1 MVADK
6 ALGPAT
12 GDGESATQR
21 CIATRDILPIGS
33 VAPSQIQERMIKGLR
48 AVFTVTA
55 RFTIGWAKTT
65 KRNGQPIP
73 ADASDAIERSFVEVA
88 TVRQRLFIW
97 LFGPDL
103 RLFWPT
109 EAITA
114 P

>member
-1 MVADK
+1 
-6 ALGPAT
+6 
-12 GDGESATQR
+12 
-21 CIATRDILPIGS
+21 
-33 VAPSQIQERMIKGLR
+33 
-48 AVFTVTA
+48 
-55 RFTIGWAKTT
+55 
-65 KRNGQPIP
+65 
-73 ADASDAIERSFVEVA
+73 VA

>member
-1 MVADK
+1 VKNLQALAREHTEEAIDALVA
-6 ALGPAT
+6 ALKTPLQAAT
-12 GDGESATQR
+12 ALHQVAAALFSAR
-21 CIATRDILPIGS
+21 LHLN
-33 VAPSQIQERMIKGLR
+33 K
-48 AVFTVTA
+48 
-55 RFTIGWAKTT
+55 
-65 KRNGQPIP
+65 
-73 ADASDAIERSFVEVA
+73 A